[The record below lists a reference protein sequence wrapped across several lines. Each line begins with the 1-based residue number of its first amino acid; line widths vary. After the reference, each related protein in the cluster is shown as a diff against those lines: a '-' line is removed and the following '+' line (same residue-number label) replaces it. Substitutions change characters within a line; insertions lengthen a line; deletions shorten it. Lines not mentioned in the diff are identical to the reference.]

1 MKSFIDYIKESSK
14 EIDAAVNTA
23 TGPLSKRRTLLVHY
37 GISTDSEEE
46 AAAKLSEIEGEQEDK
61 S

>member
-1 MKSFIDYIKESSK
+1 MKSFIDYIKESG
-14 EIDAAVNTA
+14 EEEAVIRTA